1 MAFKDL
7 TDAQVLDLD
16 DVDVEDII
24 AREIMEQGVKKVD
37 EPAPFLLQKPALKK
51 EKFYEANGV
60 LFKTMG
66 QAEKFT
72 ALQPYRKDY
81 HWNIGT
87 EFHYSNKSNVRI
99 EVVELYDETELLEMA
114 QDLQNWNRAYQDWQ
128 THKNRYD
135 SYLRSKSRISKEV
148 WDRVTNVRA
157 ANRELQEIRDAYY
170 EYIKLANGDK
180 EIAQK
185 FLFKTY
191 GEEKGGLA
199 MRYVDALDLPAPTEE
214 AEQIAEEANA

>member
-24 AREIMEQGVKKVD
+24 AREIMEQCVKKVD

-148 WDRVTNVRA
+148 WDRVTKVRA
-157 ANRELQEIRDAYY
+157 ANRELQEVRDAYE
-170 EYIKLANGDK
+170 EYFTLANGDSYVA
-180 EIAQK
+180 IN
-185 FLFKTY
+185 FLKNTY
-191 GEEKGGLA
+191 GEEKVHAAFPNLLA
-199 MRYVDALDLPAPTEE
+199 QDTLEE
-214 AEQIAEEANA
+214 QEVTA

>member
-16 DVDVEDII
+16 DVGVEDII
-24 AREIMEQGVKKVD
+24 ARENMEQGVKKVE
-37 EPAPFLLQKPALKK
+37 EPGPFILQKPALKKK

-60 LFKTMG
+60 LFKTMS

-72 ALQPYRKDY
+72 ALQPYIKDY

-87 EFHYSNKSNVRI
+87 EFHYSKKSNVRI

-114 QDLQNWNRAYQDWQ
+114 QDLQDWNRAYQDWQ

-148 WDRVTNVRA
+148 WDRVTKVRA
-157 ANRELQEIRDAYY
+157 ANRELQEIQGAYD
-170 EYIKLANGDK
+170 EYLTLAGGNEDV
-180 EIAQK
+180 AMN
-185 FLFKTY
+185 FLKKTY
-191 GEEKGGLA
+191 GEEKVKA
-199 MRYVDALDLPAPTEE
+199 AFPANISVQECSEE
-214 AEQIAEEANA
+214 QEATA

>member
-24 AREIMEQGVKKVD
+24 AREIMEQCVKKVD

-157 ANRELQEIRDAYY
+157 ANRELQEIRDAYE
-170 EYIKLANGDK
+170 EYFTLTNGDGYVA
-180 EIAQK
+180 IN
-185 FLFKTY
+185 FLKNTY
-191 GEEKGGLA
+191 GEEKVHAAFPNLLA
-199 MRYVDALDLPAPTEE
+199 QDTLEE
-214 AEQIAEEANA
+214 QEVTA

>member
-7 TDAQVLDLD
+7 TDTQVLDLD

-24 AREIMEQGVKKVD
+24 AREIMEQGVKKVE
-37 EPAPFLLQKPALKK
+37 EPSSFILQKPALKKK

-66 QAEKFT
+66 QAEKFA

-81 HWNIGT
+81 HWNIGS
-87 EFHYSNKSNVRI
+87 EFHYSQKSNVRI

-114 QDLQNWNRAYQDWQ
+114 QDLQDWNRAYQDWQ

-148 WDRVTNVRA
+148 WDRVTKVRD
-157 ANRELQEIRDAYY
+157 ANRELQEVRDAYE
-170 EYIKLANGDK
+170 EYFTLANGDSYVA
-180 EIAQK
+180 IK
-185 FLFKTY
+185 FLKKTY
-191 GEEKGGLA
+191 GEEKVHAAFPNLFA
-199 MRYVDALDLPAPTEE
+199 QDTLEE
-214 AEQIAEEANA
+214 QEVTA

>member
-7 TDAQVLDLD
+7 TDTQVLDLD

-37 EPAPFLLQKPALKK
+37 EPVPLLLQKPALKK
-51 EKFYEANGV
+51 EKFYEADGV
-60 LFKTMG
+60 LFKTMS
-66 QAEKFT
+66 QAEKFA

-81 HWNIGT
+81 HWNIGS
-87 EFHYSNKSNVRI
+87 EFYYSKKSNVRI
-99 EVVELYDETELLEMA
+99 EVVELYDETELLERA
-114 QDLQNWNRAYQDWQ
+114 EDLQDWNRAYQDWQ

-135 SYLRSKSRISKEV
+135 SYLRSKSRINKEV
-148 WDRVTNVRA
+148 WDRVTKVRA
-157 ANRELQEIRDAYY
+157 DNRELQEIQDAYY

-191 GEEKGGLA
+191 GEEAA
-199 MRYVDALDLPAPTEE
+199 MAAIGVLDSLDLPAPTEE
-214 AEQIAEEANA
+214 AEQITEEANA

>member
-37 EPAPFLLQKPALKK
+37 EPVPFLLQKPSLKK
-51 EKFYEANGV
+51 ERFYEANGV
-60 LFKTMG
+60 LFKTMS
-66 QAEKFT
+66 QAEKFA

-81 HWNIGT
+81 HWNVGT
-87 EFHYSNKSNVRI
+87 EFYYSNKSNVRI
-99 EVVELYDETELLEMA
+99 EVVELYDETEVLERA
-114 QDLQNWNRAYQDWQ
+114 PDLQDWNRAYQDWQ

-135 SYLRSKSRISKEV
+135 SYLRRKASISKEV
-148 WDRVTNVRA
+148 WDRVTKVRA
-157 ANRELQEIRDAYY
+157 ANRVLQEIQDAYY

-191 GEEKGGLA
+191 GEEAA
-199 MRYVDALDLPAPTEE
+199 MAAIGVLDSLDLPAPTEE
-214 AEQIAEEANA
+214 AEQITEEANA

>member
-24 AREIMEQGVKKVD
+24 AREIMEQGLKKVD
-37 EPAPFLLQKPALKK
+37 EPVPFLLQKPALKK

-60 LFKTMG
+60 LFKTMS
-66 QAEKFT
+66 QAEKFA

-81 HWNIGT
+81 HWSIGT
-87 EFHYSNKSNVRI
+87 EFYYSNKSNVRI

-114 QDLQNWNRAYQDWQ
+114 QDLQDWNRAYQDWQ

-148 WDRVTNVRA
+148 WDRVTKVRA
-157 ANRELQEIRDAYY
+157 ANRELQEIQGAYD
-170 EYIKLANGDK
+170 EYLTLAGGNEDV
-180 EIAQK
+180 AMN
-185 FLFKTY
+185 FLKKTY
-191 GEEKGGLA
+191 GEEKVHAAFPNLFA
-199 MRYVDALDLPAPTEE
+199 QDTLEE
-214 AEQIAEEANA
+214 QEVTA

>member
-157 ANRELQEIRDAYY
+157 ANRELQEIRDAYE
-170 EYIKLANGDK
+170 EYFTLTNGDSYVA
-180 EIAQK
+180 IN
-185 FLFKTY
+185 FLKNTY
-191 GEEKGGLA
+191 GEEKVHAAFPNLLA
-199 MRYVDALDLPAPTEE
+199 QDTLEE
-214 AEQIAEEANA
+214 QEVTA